1 MTTVLIVDDAY
12 FMRLMLRD
20 ILTKAGFEILGE
32 AENGE
37 EALKKYFELQPDLVT
52 MDVVMPV
59 MDGITAVRNIL
70 SRDAEAKIIMCSA
83 LGQQTLVFEAINA
96 GAKDYIVKPFSPG
109 RVVEIMGRL
118 AIREVAH

>member
-59 MDGITAVRNIL
+59 MDGITAVKNIL